1 MEVDDDQRNGPDLPG
16 APSVPGRAYGTCTL
30 CCKLLT
36 VEAIRK
42 PMNSWCK
49 HCAIGRGCLIYDAR
63 PEECRD
69 FYCGFMTL
77 HHLGEEWRPSTSKL
91 MLGIET
97 GGNSIFV
104 HVDPSR
110 PDVWK
115 SEPFY
120 SKLKEWAGNAVP
132 SHGHVIVH
140 IGRQRI
146 VILPNNDVDLGA
158 IGDDEMIVVG
168 EQRLPTGVVLKP
180 FTMRRDDPR
189 AERVRKGGPPI
200 PL

>member
-1 MEVDDDQRNGPDLPG
+1 MEVNYQRNGPDRLG
-16 APSVPGRAYGTCTL
+16 APTVPGRACGPCTL
-30 CCKLLT
+30 CCKLLF
-36 VEAIRK
+36 VEAIHK
-42 PMNSWCK
+42 PVNKWCQ
-49 HCAIGRGCLIYDAR
+49 HCAIGRGCGVYETR

-77 HHLGEEWRPSTSKL
+77 PHLGEEWRPSNSKL
-91 MLGIET
+91 IVCVET

-104 HVDPSR
+104 NVDPTR

-120 SKLKEWAGNAVP
+120 SRLKAWAGNAVP

-146 VILPNNDVDLGA
+146 VMLPDRDVDLGA

-168 EQRLPTGVVLKP
+168 EQKLPTGVVLTP
-180 FTMRRDDPR
+180 FIMKRDDPR
-189 AERVRKGGPPI
+189 AVQVKKGGPPI